1 VVNKDGEPVEESET
15 KVVEP
20 ETTVA
25 ELVEGKPPAG
35 DGTIRLSDLIYEG
48 KPLEVKGTIYHVK
61 HALQLNLLDTA
72 RSDKNA
78 RIFNALMPRFRG
90 GELNEEEAS
99 QLEEALTNFAEAV
112 TDVPREILAELPWW
126 QRVMIIG
133 LFQQR
138 QSPKAEAVPTEN
150 RQTRRSRKPISRA
163 G

>member
-1 VVNKDGEPVEESET
+1 MVKDGAPIKETEVSES
-15 KVVEP
+15 VN
-20 ETTVA
+20 

-35 DGTIRLSDLIYEG
+35 DGTIRLSDLVYEG
-48 KPLEVKGTIYHVK
+48 KALEIKGTIFHVK

-78 RIFNALMPRFRG
+78 RIFNVLMPRFRA
-90 GELNEEEAS
+90 GELNEEEAA

-112 TDVPREILAELPWW
+112 TDAPREILAELPWW
-126 QRVMIIG
+126 QRVMVIG

-138 QSPKAEAVPTEN
+138 AGPKVEAAPMAEN
-150 RQTRRSRKPISRA
+150 RATRRSHKRTLPE